1 MSSRIGIVDACGCD
15 VYRWD
20 VQRVRRDVVQQL
32 QRWLRV
38 SCRLDIV
45 NTSSSHVYR
54 GELQCFWRDVVQQL

>member
-1 MSSRIGIVDACGCD
+1 VSRRVDVVNTRGCD

-20 VQRVRRDVVQQL
+20 VQRVWCDVVQQL
-32 QRWLRV
+32 QRRICV
-38 SCRLDIV
+38 PCRLDVV